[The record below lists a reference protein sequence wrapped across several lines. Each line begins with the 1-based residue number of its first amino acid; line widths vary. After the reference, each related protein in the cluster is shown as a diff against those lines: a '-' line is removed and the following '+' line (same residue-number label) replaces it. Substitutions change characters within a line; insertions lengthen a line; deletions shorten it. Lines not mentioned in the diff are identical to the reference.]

1 MKTLKLLLTLLAV
14 SALMCAAAQTIPPAF
29 SGGSQPTVALVRQL
43 CTGDFFS
50 QWLNGAQ
57 TEAKA
62 IGAKLVTYCANGDDA
77 KMASDMQIAITQK
90 VDGIIIDHGRDAT
103 MAPLVEQATKA
114 GIKVVTFD
122 LSTTDPAV
130 VQIAQNDFLI
140 GLDVTMKMFSDLN
153 GAGEV
158 GLVYVGGFDPLD
170 KRKAVFDAV
179 RKFYPNVKLDG
190 TWGTVS
196 SNTVGEVESQTSA
209 ALLAHPGIKAILAP
223 YDAFA
228 LGALNAVKRQGKD
241 VQVYGCDIST
251 ADIQAMIAPDSHW
264 VATAAT
270 NPANIGRV
278 AVRASARLIAGEN
291 LPRYVL
297 IEPTL
302 VTRDFLIA
310 NKVTNMADLTKQM
323 PAFANTSQLMTPW
336 MSALEQKNM

>member
-1 MKTLKLLLTLLAV
+1 MKSLRLILSLLSVAALMTV
-14 SALMCAAAQTIPPAF
+14 SAQDIPPAF
-29 SGGSQPTVALVRQL
+29 AGGKQPTVALVRQL

-57 TEAKA
+57 TAAK
-62 IGAKLVTYCANGDDA
+62 GLGMKMVTYCANGDDA

-90 VDGIIIDHGRDAT
+90 VDAIIIDHGRDAT

-122 LSTTDPAV
+122 LSTTDPSV

-140 GLDVTMKMFSDLN
+140 GLDITMKMLSDLN
-153 GAGEV
+153 GTGEI
-158 GLVYVGGFDPLD
+158 GLVYTGGFDPLD
-170 KRKAVFDAV
+170 KRKAIFDSI
-179 RKFYPNVKLDG
+179 RKFYPNVTLDG

-209 ALLAHPGIKAILAP
+209 ALLAHPNIKAILAP

-228 LGALNAVKRQGKD
+228 LGAMKGVTRQGKD
-241 VQVYGCDIST
+241 VKVYGCDIST
-251 ADIQAMIAPDSHW
+251 ADIQAMIGKDSPW

-278 AVRASARLIAGEN
+278 AVRAAARLVAGET

-302 VTRDFLIA
+302 VTRDFLLA
-310 NKVTNMADLTKQM
+310 NNVTNMADLTQKM
-323 PAFANTSQLMTPW
+323 PAFATTSQLMTPW
-336 MSALEQKNM
+336 MSALESKSQ

>member
-1 MKTLKLLLTLLAV
+1 MKALRPVLALLALTV
-14 SALMCAAAQTIPPAF
+14 LASAAAQNIPAAF
-29 SGGSQPTVALVRQL
+29 SGGNQPTVALVRQL

-57 TEAKA
+57 NEAKSLG
-62 IGAKLVTYCANGDDA
+62 IKMVTYCANGDDA

-90 VDGIIIDHGRDAT
+90 VDAIIVDHGRDAT
-103 MAPLVEQATKA
+103 MAPLVQRATGA

-130 VQIAQNDFLI
+130 VQIAQNEFSM
-140 GLDVTMKMFSDLN
+140 GLQITMKMLSDLN
-153 GAGEV
+153 GTGEM

-179 RKFYPNVKLDG
+179 RKFYPNVTLDG

-209 ALLAHPGIKAILAP
+209 ALLAHPNMKAILAP

-228 LGALNAVKRQGKD
+228 LGAMNAVSRQNKD
-241 VQVYGCDIST
+241 VKVYGCDIST
-251 ADIQAMIAPDSHW
+251 ADIQAMIAAGSPW

-270 NPANIGRV
+270 NPANIGSV
-278 AVRASARLIAGEN
+278 AVRAAARLVAGET

-302 VTRDFLIA
+302 VTRAFLVD
-310 NKVTNMADLTKQM
+310 NNVTNMADLSQKM
-323 PAFANTSQLMTPW
+323 PAFATTDELMTPW
-336 MSALEQKNM
+336 MSALKSQHM